1 MIKAKHIK
9 TIQVVDPDTKLK
21 VAVGIYKLKTGGI
34 VGIDESFLANTE
46 EPVYSPF
53 DKGVELKID

>member
-9 TIQVVDPDTKLK
+9 TIQVTDPDSKLK
-21 VAVGIYKLKTGGI
+21 VSLAIYKLATGGI

-53 DKGVELKID
+53 DKGVEIKID

>member
-1 MIKAKHIK
+1 MVKAKYIK
-9 TIQVVDPDTKLK
+9 TINVVDPDSKLQ
-21 VAVGIYKLKTGGI
+21 VAVGIYKLATGGI

-46 EPVYSPF
+46 EQVYSPF